1 MNKKWKEEEKLK
13 EVVWRLEEGEIFY
26 FFKQKLR
33 EFRELEVRSVCR
45 KKEWRENNYW

>member
-13 EVVWRLEEGEIFY
+13 EVVWRLEEREIFY

-33 EFRELEVRSVCR
+33 EFRELRWEVSAT
-45 KKEWRENNYW
+45 KKSEIK